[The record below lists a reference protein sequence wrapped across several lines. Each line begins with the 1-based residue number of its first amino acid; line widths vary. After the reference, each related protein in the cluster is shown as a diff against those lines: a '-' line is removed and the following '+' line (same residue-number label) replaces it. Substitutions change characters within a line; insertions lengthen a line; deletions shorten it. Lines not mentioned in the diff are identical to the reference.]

1 MAATE
6 GFEDKLNQILSDPD
20 SMAKIMNL
28 AQSLGG
34 PPGEP
39 PSPAPPSKPAPQK
52 PAPPPPDDAF
62 VKGILRLMR
71 QAQHTDARQEA
82 LLCALKPYLA
92 PERQAKIDEALRI
105 AKLSQLA
112 SLALKDYGGFPG
124 KGGSHV

>member
-1 MAATE
+1 MVGTE

-20 SMAKIMNL
+20 SMAKIMSL

-34 PPGEP
+34 PSAAPNGP
-39 PSPAPPSKPAPQK
+39 PDPPPKPP
-52 PAPPPPDDAF
+52 PPPPDDAF
-62 VKGILRLMR
+62 VKGILRLMQ
-71 QAQHTDARQEA
+71 QAQHTDKRQEA

-112 SLALKDYGGFPG
+112 GFALKNYGGFPG
-124 KGGSHV
+124 KGEKNV

>member
-20 SMAKIMNL
+20 SMAKIMSL
-28 AQSLGG
+28 AQSLGREQSAPS
-34 PPGEP
+34 PP
-39 PSPAPPSKPAPQK
+39 PAPPRPQ
-52 PAPPPPDDAF
+52 PSPPPDDAF
-62 VKGILRLMR
+62 VKGILRLMQ
-71 QAQHTDARQEA
+71 QAQHTDKRQEA

-112 SLALKDYGGFPG
+112 GLAFKNYGGFPG
-124 KGGSHV
+124 KGDKNV

>member
-1 MAATE
+1 MVGTE

-34 PPGEP
+34 PSAASNGP
-39 PSPAPPSKPAPQK
+39 PDPPPKPP
-52 PAPPPPDDAF
+52 PPPPDDAF
-62 VKGILRLMR
+62 VKGILRLMQ
-71 QAQHTDARQEA
+71 QAQHTDKRQEA

-112 SLALKDYGGFPG
+112 GFALKNYGGFPG
-124 KGGSHV
+124 KGEKNV

>member
-1 MAATE
+1 MVGTE

-34 PPGEP
+34 PSAASNGP
-39 PSPAPPSKPAPQK
+39 PDPPSKPP
-52 PAPPPPDDAF
+52 PPPPDDAF
-62 VKGILRLMR
+62 VKGILRLMQ
-71 QAQHTDARQEA
+71 QAQHTDKRQEA

-112 SLALKDYGGFPG
+112 GFALKNYGGFPG
-124 KGGSHV
+124 KGEKNV

>member
-20 SMAKIMNL
+20 SMVKIMSL

-34 PPGEP
+34 EQNAPPP
-39 PSPAPPSKPAPQK
+39 PPAPPRPQ
-52 PAPPPPDDAF
+52 PPPPPDDAF
-62 VKGILRLMR
+62 VKGILRLMQ
-71 QAQHTDARQEA
+71 QAQHTDKRQEA

-112 SLALKDYGGFPG
+112 GLAFKNYGGFPG
-124 KGGSHV
+124 KGDKNV

>member
-20 SMAKIMNL
+20 SMAKIMSL

-34 PPGEP
+34 E
-39 PSPAPPSKPAPQK
+39 QN
-52 PAPPPPDDAF
+52 APPPPPAPPRPQPLPPPDNAF
-62 VKGILRLMR
+62 VKGILRLMQ
-71 QAQHTDARQEA
+71 QAQHTDKRQEA

-112 SLALKDYGGFPG
+112 GLAFKNYGGFPG
-124 KGGSHV
+124 KGDKNV

>member
-20 SMAKIMNL
+20 SMAKIMSL
-28 AQSLGG
+28 AQSLGREQSAPS
-34 PPGEP
+34 PP
-39 PSPAPPSKPAPQK
+39 PAPPRPQ
-52 PAPPPPDDAF
+52 PPPPPDDAF
-62 VKGILRLMR
+62 VKGILRLLQ
-71 QAQHTDARQEA
+71 QAQHTDKRQEA

-112 SLALKDYGGFPG
+112 GLAFKNYGGFPW
-124 KGGSHV
+124 KGDKNV

>member
-1 MAATE
+1 MVGTE

-34 PPGEP
+34 PAAAPNGP
-39 PSPAPPSKPAPQK
+39 PDPPPKPP
-52 PAPPPPDDAF
+52 PPPPDDAF
-62 VKGILRLMR
+62 VKGILRLMQ
-71 QAQHTDARQEA
+71 QAQHTDKRQEA

-112 SLALKDYGGFPG
+112 GFALKNYGGFPG
-124 KGGSHV
+124 KGEKKV

>member
-1 MAATE
+1 MVGTE

-34 PPGEP
+34 PSAEP
-39 PSPAPPSKPAPQK
+39 NGPPDPPPKPP
-52 PAPPPPDDAF
+52 PPPPDDAF
-62 VKGILRLMR
+62 VKGILRLMQ
-71 QAQHTDARQEA
+71 QAQHTDKRQEA

-112 SLALKDYGGFPG
+112 GFALKNYGGFPG
-124 KGGSHV
+124 KGEKNV

>member
-20 SMAKIMNL
+20 SMAKIMSL
-28 AQSLGG
+28 AQSLGREQSAPS
-34 PPGEP
+34 PP
-39 PSPAPPSKPAPQK
+39 PAPPRPQ
-52 PAPPPPDDAF
+52 PPSPPDDAF
-62 VKGILRLMR
+62 VKGILRLMQ
-71 QAQHTDARQEA
+71 QAQHTDKRQEA

-112 SLALKDYGGFPG
+112 GLAFKNYGGFPG
-124 KGGSHV
+124 KGDKNV

>member
-1 MAATE
+1 MVGTE

-34 PPGEP
+34 PSAATNGP
-39 PSPAPPSKPAPQK
+39 PDPPPKPP
-52 PAPPPPDDAF
+52 PPPPDDAF
-62 VKGILRLMR
+62 VKGILRLMQ
-71 QAQHTDARQEA
+71 QAQHTDKRQEA

-112 SLALKDYGGFPG
+112 GFALKNYGGFPG
-124 KGGSHV
+124 KGEKNV

>member
-20 SMAKIMNL
+20 SMAKIMSL
-28 AQSLGG
+28 AQSLGREQSAPS
-34 PPGEP
+34 PP
-39 PSPAPPSKPAPQK
+39 PAPPRPQ
-52 PAPPPPDDAF
+52 PPPPPDDAF
-62 VKGILRLMR
+62 VKGILRLMQ
-71 QAQHTDARQEA
+71 QAQHTDKRQEA

-112 SLALKDYGGFPG
+112 GLAFKNYGGFPG
-124 KGGSHV
+124 RGDKNV

>member
-20 SMAKIMNL
+20 SMAKIMSL
-28 AQSLGG
+28 AQSLGREQSAPS
-34 PPGEP
+34 PP
-39 PSPAPPSKPAPQK
+39 PAPPRPQ
-52 PAPPPPDDAF
+52 PPPPPDDAF
-62 VKGILRLMR
+62 VKGILRLMQ
-71 QAQHTDARQEA
+71 QAQHTDKRQEA

-112 SLALKDYGGFPG
+112 GLAFKNYGGFPW
-124 KGGSHV
+124 KGDKNV

>member
-1 MAATE
+1 MVGTE

-34 PPGEP
+34 PSAAPNGP
-39 PSPAPPSKPAPQK
+39 PDPPPKPP
-52 PAPPPPDDAF
+52 PPPPDDAF
-62 VKGILRLMR
+62 VKGILRLMQ
-71 QAQHTDARQEA
+71 QAQHTDKRQEA

-112 SLALKDYGGFPG
+112 GFALKNYGGIPG
-124 KGGSHV
+124 KGEKNV

>member
-20 SMAKIMNL
+20 SMAKIMSL

-34 PPGEP
+34 EQNAPPP
-39 PSPAPPSKPAPQK
+39 PPAPPRPQ
-52 PAPPPPDDAF
+52 PSPPPDDAF
-62 VKGILRLMR
+62 VKGILRLMQ
-71 QAQHTDARQEA
+71 QAQHTDKRQEA

-112 SLALKDYGGFPG
+112 GLAFKNYGGFPG
-124 KGGSHV
+124 KGDKNV

>member
-20 SMAKIMNL
+20 SMAKIMSL

-34 PPGEP
+34 EQNAPPP
-39 PSPAPPSKPAPQK
+39 PPAPPRPQ
-52 PAPPPPDDAF
+52 PPPPPDDAF
-62 VKGILRLMR
+62 VKGILRLMQ
-71 QAQHTDARQEA
+71 QAQHTDKRQEA

-105 AKLSQLA
+105 ARQADAVVRMVCGIPVVLRGRLA
-112 SLALKDYGGFPG
+112 
-124 KGGSHV
+124 

>member
-1 MAATE
+1 MVGTE

-34 PPGEP
+34 PSAAPIGP
-39 PSPAPPSKPAPQK
+39 PDPPPKPP
-52 PAPPPPDDAF
+52 PPPPDDAF
-62 VKGILRLMR
+62 VKGILRLMQ
-71 QAQHTDARQEA
+71 QAQHTDKRQEA

-112 SLALKDYGGFPG
+112 GFALKNYGGFPG
-124 KGGSHV
+124 KGDKNV

>member
-20 SMAKIMNL
+20 SMAKIMSL

-34 PPGEP
+34 EQNAPPP
-39 PSPAPPSKPAPQK
+39 PPAPPRPQ
-52 PAPPPPDDAF
+52 PPPPPDDAF
-62 VKGILRLMR
+62 VKGILRLMQ
-71 QAQHTDARQEA
+71 QAQHKDKRQEA

-112 SLALKDYGGFPG
+112 GLAFKNYGGFPG
-124 KGGSHV
+124 KGDKNV

>member
-20 SMAKIMNL
+20 SMAKIMSL
-28 AQSLGG
+28 AQSLGREQNAPS
-34 PPGEP
+34 PP
-39 PSPAPPSKPAPQK
+39 PAPPKPQP
-52 PAPPPPDDAF
+52 PPPPDDAF
-62 VKGILRLMR
+62 VKGILRLMQ
-71 QAQHTDARQEA
+71 QAQHTDKRQEA

-112 SLALKDYGGFPG
+112 GLAFKNYGGFPG
-124 KGGSHV
+124 KGDKNV

>member
-20 SMAKIMNL
+20 SMAKIMSL

-34 PPGEP
+34 EQN
-39 PSPAPPSKPAPQK
+39 APPPPPATPRPQ
-52 PAPPPPDDAF
+52 PPPPPDDAF
-62 VKGILRLMR
+62 VKGILRLMQ
-71 QAQHTDARQEA
+71 QAQHTDKRQEA

-112 SLALKDYGGFPG
+112 GLAFKNYGGFPG
-124 KGGSHV
+124 KGDKNV

>member
-20 SMAKIMNL
+20 SMAKIMSL
-28 AQSLGG
+28 AQSLGREQNAPS
-34 PPGEP
+34 PP
-39 PSPAPPSKPAPQK
+39 PAPPRPQ
-52 PAPPPPDDAF
+52 PPPPPDDAF
-62 VKGILRLMR
+62 VKGILRLMQ
-71 QAQHTDARQEA
+71 QAQHTDKRQEA

-112 SLALKDYGGFPG
+112 GLAFKNYGGFPG
-124 KGGSHV
+124 KGDKNV

>member
-1 MAATE
+1 MVGTE

-20 SMAKIMNL
+20 SMAKIMSL

-34 PPGEP
+34 EQNAPPP
-39 PSPAPPSKPAPQK
+39 PPAPPRPQ
-52 PAPPPPDDAF
+52 PPPPPDDAF
-62 VKGILRLMR
+62 VKGILRLMQ
-71 QAQHTDARQEA
+71 QAQHTDKRQEA

-112 SLALKDYGGFPG
+112 GLAFKNYGGFPG
-124 KGGSHV
+124 KGDKNV

>member
-1 MAATE
+1 MVGTE

-34 PPGEP
+34 PSAAPNGPPNPPPGP
-39 PSPAPPSKPAPQK
+39 PPAP
-52 PAPPPPDDAF
+52 PPPPDDAF
-62 VKGILRLMR
+62 VKGILRLMQ
-71 QAQHTDARQEA
+71 QAQHTDKRQEA

-112 SLALKDYGGFPG
+112 GFALKNYGGFPG
-124 KGGSHV
+124 KGDKNV

>member
-20 SMAKIMNL
+20 SMAKIMSL
-28 AQSLGG
+28 AQSLGREQNAPS
-34 PPGEP
+34 PP
-39 PSPAPPSKPAPQK
+39 PAPPKPQP
-52 PAPPPPDDAF
+52 PPPPDDAF
-62 VKGILRLMR
+62 VKGILRLMQ
-71 QAQHTDARQEA
+71 QAQHTDKRQEA

-112 SLALKDYGGFPG
+112 GLAFKNYGGFPW
-124 KGGSHV
+124 KGDKNV

>member
-1 MAATE
+1 MVGTE

-20 SMAKIMNL
+20 SMEKIMSL

-34 PPGEP
+34 PSAAPNGP
-39 PSPAPPSKPAPQK
+39 PDPPPKPP
-52 PAPPPPDDAF
+52 PPPPDDAF
-62 VKGILRLMR
+62 VKGILRLMQ
-71 QAQHTDARQEA
+71 QAQHTDKRQEA

-112 SLALKDYGGFPG
+112 GFALKNYGGFPG
-124 KGGSHV
+124 KGEKNV

>member
-1 MAATE
+1 MVGTE

-34 PPGEP
+34 PSAAPNGPPNPPPGP
-39 PSPAPPSKPAPQK
+39 PPAP
-52 PAPPPPDDAF
+52 PPPPDDAF
-62 VKGILRLMR
+62 VKGILRLMQ
-71 QAQHTDARQEA
+71 QAQHTDKRQEA

-112 SLALKDYGGFPG
+112 GFALKNYGGFPG
-124 KGGSHV
+124 KGEKNV